1 MDIQPNLSDS
11 NLSQPVNILNV
22 VTSHERRYFGYN
34 YYQKPIFV
42 FFVVVHNYDKDTL
55 FSKPYNH
62 GGRVLFDLTKCIVQ
76 AVCLNKI
83 QGCIILKPD
92 EQIPKCNEVEL
103 RLHSTNCYSGEV
115 SFPVVKRMYVS
126 IAIVLLPYST
136 IPRKLRLWCI
146 MGYREVNDL

>member
-62 GGRVLFDLTKCIVQ
+62 VGRVLFDLTKCIVQ

-83 QGCIILKPD
+83 QGCIILKLD
-92 EQIPKCNEVEL
+92 EQIHIPEKKLQKGVTIDL
-103 RLHSTNCYSGEV
+103 DHITIL
-115 SFPVVKRMYVS
+115 F
-126 IAIVLLPYST
+126 LL
-136 IPRKLRLWCI
+136 K
-146 MGYREVNDL
+146 